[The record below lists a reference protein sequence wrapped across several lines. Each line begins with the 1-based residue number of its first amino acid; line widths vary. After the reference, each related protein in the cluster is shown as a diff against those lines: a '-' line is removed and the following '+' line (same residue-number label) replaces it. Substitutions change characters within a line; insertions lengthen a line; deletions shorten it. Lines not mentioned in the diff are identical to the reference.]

1 MLFIS
6 LDPDIIPTKLSS
18 KMLSFLSNELAPIC
32 YSYLFT
38 ASYQSRVM
46 LFPAFN
52 RVHRD
57 LVARQSLR
65 QIDARSTDAGRP
77 GDGSV
82 RNAQS
87 LKNRTSHPK

>member
-1 MLFIS
+1 MLFVS
-6 LDPDIIPTKLSS
+6 LYCIVSEQSDAIPIIQPR
-18 KMLSFLSNELAPIC
+18 P
-32 YSYLFT
+32 
-38 ASYQSRVM
+38 
-46 LFPAFN
+46 P
-52 RVHRD
+52 D